1 MERTSAMSRAGTAR
15 PIPTGT
21 LLLTRIKSLA
31 TFNNSIGEITG
42 AAVYVEGNVIKWV
55 GKMEDLPAE
64 LTTADRV
71 LDMSAHVVLPGTS
84 IRCSL

>member
-1 MERTSAMSRAGTAR
+1 MSRAGTAR

-21 LLLTRIKSLA
+21 LLLTRIRSLA
-31 TFNNSIGEITG
+31 TFNYSLGEITG

-55 GKMEDLPAE
+55 GKMENLPAE

-71 LDMSAHVVLPGTS
+71 LDMSAHVVLPGTF
-84 IRCSL
+84 RHCSL